1 MKQYLI
7 GAAAAIA
14 LMTVH
19 YQLTKGKLKKKKR
32 PTKKEQNKGVNG
44 FLFSPPW

>member
-1 MKQYLI
+1 MKQYII
-7 GAAAAIA
+7 GAIAAVA

-32 PTKKEQNKGVNG
+32 VPKREQNKGVNG
-44 FLFSPPW
+44 FMFSPPW